1 MQHFILTR
9 VLLILLASTAMACAQ
24 ADADADDAN
33 AQPARQRGYCLNV
46 KPVSPFD
53 LNSYV
58 SAEWYV
64 LEQKTT
70 WYQPERDLFC
80 VRANYTLVDDD
91 EIEVWN
97 TAVRDGVNGTPR
109 NAKGYMKLRG
119 IVEDPSNPAKLL
131 VGPKFLPKRL
141 YGPYWVV
148 ATDTT
153 PGTPEFEA
161 RGYSWA
167 IISGGPL
174 TKLKSDGSCEPSG
187 GLWLFHRNPL
197 ADAGE
202 IRSAAQSL
210 GIDTSVLK
218 KVQQEGC
225 TYPR

>member
-1 MQHFILTR
+1 
-9 VLLILLASTAMACAQ
+9 MACAQ
-24 ADADADDAN
+24 ADADADAEDATKSDSR
-33 AQPARQRGYCLNV
+33 RQGYCLNV
-46 KPVSPFD
+46 EPVLPFD

-80 VRANYTLVDDD
+80 VRANYTLVNDN

-97 TAVRDGVNGTPR
+97 TATRDGVNGTPR
-109 NAKGYMKLRG
+109 NAQGYMKLRG
-119 IVEDPSNPAKLL
+119 VVEDPSYPSKLL

-161 RGYSWA
+161 QGYSWA

-174 TKLKSDGSCEPSG
+174 TKLKSDSSCEPSG
-187 GLWLFHRNPL
+187 GLWLFHRDPL
-197 ADAGE
+197 ASQETVDE
-202 IRSAAQSL
+202 IRSVAQSL

-218 KVQQEGC
+218 KVQQDGC
-225 TYPR
+225 AYPR